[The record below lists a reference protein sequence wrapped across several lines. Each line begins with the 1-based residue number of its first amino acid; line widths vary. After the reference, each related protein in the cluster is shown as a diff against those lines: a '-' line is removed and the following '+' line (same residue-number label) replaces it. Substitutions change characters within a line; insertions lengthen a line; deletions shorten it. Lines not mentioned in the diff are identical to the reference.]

1 MKVFIGYASMSGNTE
16 DMAMLLKEVL
26 IAKGCEVVM
35 ESLEDVNAEV
45 IDEYDCAFIGAYTWG
60 DGDLPYEA
68 EGFYE
73 ELNGLIFHGKKAACF
88 GSGDQ
93 EFSRYCE
100 AVNLFAHKLA
110 ESGCSVF
117 DEHLKIELA
126 PETDE
131 QVEECRQF
139 AEKVYEWVTVNKEVS
154 NV

>member
-16 DMAMLLKEVL
+16 DIATLLQDVL
-26 IAKGCEVVM
+26 SAKGCEVVM

-45 IDEYDCAFIGAYTWG
+45 MEEYDCVFIGAYTWG

-73 ELNGLIFHGKKAACF
+73 ELNGLTFHGKKAACF

-93 EFSRYCE
+93 EFPRYCE
-100 AVNLFAHKLA
+100 AVDLFAHKLV

-117 DEHLKIELA
+117 DEYLKIELA

-139 AEKVYEWVTVNKEVS
+139 AEKVYEWATS
-154 NV
+154 NEEASHV